1 MTHKLHTHN
10 SGFSSMASECAPSGL
25 PLGAIGLWRYVMAKT
40 DHWVFS
46 TRDIT
51 THFSDDSQSVY
62 EGLKPLE
69 EADYGQPF
77 QRSTRK

>member
-1 MTHKLHTHN
+1 MIHRLNKHDNWYSVLAN
-10 SGFSSMASECAPSGL
+10 ECAASGL
-25 PLGAIGLWRYVMAKT
+25 PLAAIGLWRYTMAKP

-51 THFSDDSQSVY
+51 THFSDDSQSVH

-69 EADYGQPF
+69 EAGYGQPF
-77 QRSTRK
+77 QH